1 VALRFSA
8 EVLMTLAVV
17 LALFVVYH
25 VWWTGMVAARAAEDV
40 RQELAQSWEL
50 DPPRPTVAAQPTSDP
65 DPSPTPVPAVSA
77 EAGEAFGMVYIPQL
91 KSKVW
96 GLPLINGIDDVSLS
110 RGIGY
115 FPETAAPGQVGNF
128 AIAGHRATN
137 GEPLR
142 DIDQLQDGDL
152 VIIRTREFWF
162 TYRLDRDLIVQPSD
176 IWVIQENP
184 FASEGAQPDRRL
196 TIVTCHPRW
205 GSEQRWIWW
214 GTLIETR
221 AADEGPPPAVGDL

>member
-1 VALRFSA
+1 M
-8 EVLMTLAVV
+8 LMTLGVV

-25 VWWTGMVAARAAEDV
+25 LWWTGMVSAQAAESV
-40 RQELAQSWEL
+40 RQELEQSWEL
-50 DPPRPTVAAQPTSDP
+50 DPPRPTVEPRSAEASAE
-65 DPSPTPVPAVSA
+65 PSPTPVPTVTLA
-77 EAGEAFGMVYIPQL
+77 AGEAFGMVYIPRL

-96 GLPLINGIDDVSLS
+96 GLPLINGIDDTALS
-110 RGIGY
+110 RGLGY
-115 FPETAAPGQVGNF
+115 FPETTPPGEMGNF

-152 VIIRTREFWF
+152 VIVRTRESWF
-162 TYRLDRDLIVQPSD
+162 TYRLDRDLIVQPRD
-176 IWVIQENP
+176 IWVIADNP
-184 FASEGAQPDRRL
+184 FASEGAEKDRRL

-214 GTLIETR
+214 GTLIDVRT
-221 AADEGPPPAVGDL
+221 ADEGPPPSVGDL